1 MDKVYNI
8 ERCEEWIKS
17 ALEYSG
23 GTHDID
29 DVFRAILEGRMQL
42 WPAEE
47 GCLVTEILLYPR
59 KKVLHIFLA
68 GGEMNQLT
76 DMHHDVIE
84 WAKAQGCT
92 ALTLSGR
99 KGWSRALAKFGWEE
113 KLVNLSKE
121 I

>member
-1 MDKVYNI
+1 MDKDFNFK
-8 ERCEEWIKS
+8 RCEDWIKS
-17 ALEYSG
+17 ALEYGG
-23 GTHDID
+23 GTHDIE
-29 DVFRAILEGRMQL
+29 DVFRAILESRMQL
-42 WPAEE
+42 WPAEN
-47 GCLVTEILLYPR
+47 GCLVTEILVYPR

-68 GGEMNQLT
+68 GGEMGQIT

-99 KGWSRALAKFGWEE
+99 KGWIKALAKFGWKE
-113 KLVNLSKE
+113 KLVSLSKE